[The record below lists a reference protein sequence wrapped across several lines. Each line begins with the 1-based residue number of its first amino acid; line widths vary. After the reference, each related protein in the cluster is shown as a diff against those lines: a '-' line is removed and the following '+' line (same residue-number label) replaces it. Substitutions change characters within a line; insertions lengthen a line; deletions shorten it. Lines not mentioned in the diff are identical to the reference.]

1 MSVGDLKL
9 TFFAIQARLIQG
21 EGAYV
26 CMRVYACVCGRGGR
40 KGDIDFS
47 KYN

>member
-9 TFFAIQARLIQG
+9 TFFAIQVRLIQG

-26 CMRVYACVCGRGGR
+26 CMRVCVVGRGDR

-47 KYN
+47 KNN